1 VRALLAA
8 TLLTLTGCGACEP
21 DRTPS
26 AKVSTSGSAS
36 SLASSAPPAPSA
48 APAARPPRDRALPQH
63 LLACRV
69 VTLDGDARVEAPGQ
83 DAGTAP
89 LLLQGLAP
97 PEAWIDL
104 AAGSRVVARD
114 PHTTRE
120 TTFRGPARVRA
131 CTGFTEESWV
141 ASGRF
146 ESSVG
151 AGESPGAEE
160 WVVTPSGVVR
170 YTAAEV
176 SVDVTRHGAVAILSS
191 GVAFAWGT
199 ETADAGAALEEGWRR
214 LTPGKTPLAT
224 HEEPVSSAVDR
235 CASLAS
241 TARSLAAQVM
251 APGGAPGDGT
261 IPRQVTAR
269 RLARAACAVATLR
282 VNALAP
288 ADAAPLLR
296 PVADANSAWSGLPL
310 GLRGP
315 DAGPAP

>member
-1 VRALLAA
+1 VRELLAA
-8 TLLTLTGCGACEP
+8 ALFALTGCGACEP

-26 AKVSTSGSAS
+26 ATLATSA
-36 SLASSAPPAPSA
+36 SAPPAAKASPSA
-48 APAARPPRDRALPQH
+48 PSLRARAVPQH

-69 VTLDGDARVEAPGQ
+69 VTLDGDARIEAPGQ

-131 CTGFTEESWV
+131 CTGFTEESWI

-170 YTAAEV
+170 YTAAEI
-176 SVDVTRHGAVAILSS
+176 SVDVTRHGAVATLSS
-191 GVAFAWGT
+191 GLAFAWAT

-214 LTPGKTPLAT
+214 LAPGKTPLAT
-224 HEEPVSSAVDR
+224 HEEPVASAVDR

-241 TARSLAAQVM
+241 TARSLAAEVM
-251 APGGAPGDGT
+251 APGGAAGDRT

-282 VNALAP
+282 VSALSP